1 MKELLKKAV
10 SQFGLL
16 SKGDIVTVA
25 LSGGADS
32 VALLHSLYSLR
43 DELGITVKAAHL
55 NHLIRGEEA
64 FRDEAFVRDL
74 CENLGIELVC
84 EQIDVPRYAKEN
96 SLSLELAARQ
106 LRYDFLNRVCE
117 GKIATAHTASDNL
130 ETVLFNLTRGTAL
143 KGLCGIPAMRGNIIR
158 PLIFATRQ
166 DIEDYCKDFSL
177 QYVTDSSNLSDD
189 YTRNKIRHNVIP
201 VLKELNSSVEE
212 TVIRTCLSLNETNSF
227 LEKTANEILFRFI
240 NDNSLSLGFVSE
252 TDSAIAKALIK
263 KYFTLCFPNVL
274 LESVHLNKI
283 YDLCKI
289 GTGKVNLPSNL
300 FAIIKDGVL
309 RFETDQTELNHNFK
323 VNLSKSTIVNNL
335 FSNNLIDCDKIV
347 GELIVRTRQE
357 GDSIRLNNRGC
368 TKSLK
373 KLFTENKIDLNM
385 RENLPVIADEKGVI
399 WVHKI
404 GVAQRVA
411 VTDKTKN
418 AYSVEVLE
426 I

>member
-1 MKELLKKAV
+1 MQEFLKSEHINVVLDTEDIVNALYLSVDARDLPGMADIDSSLLLFGKEIKNH
-10 SQFGLL
+10 
-16 SKGDIVTVA
+16 VTVA

-74 CENLGIELVC
+74 CENLGIQLVC

-177 QYVTDSSNLSDD
+177 QYVTDSTNLSDD

-201 VLKELNSSVEE
+201 VLKELNSSVEQ
-212 TVIRTCLSLNETNSF
+212 TVIRTCLSLNETNTF

-252 TDSAIAKALIK
+252 TDSAISKALIK
-263 KYFTLCFPNVL
+263 KYFVLCFPKICA
-274 LESVHLNKI
+274 SV
-283 YDLCKI
+283 
-289 GTGKVNLPSNL
+289 
-300 FAIIKDGVL
+300 
-309 RFETDQTELNHNFK
+309 
-323 VNLSKSTIVNNL
+323 IVN
-335 FSNNLIDCDKIV
+335 
-347 GELIVRTRQE
+347 
-357 GDSIRLNNRGC
+357 
-368 TKSLK
+368 
-373 KLFTENKIDLNM
+373 
-385 RENLPVIADEKGVI
+385 
-399 WVHKI
+399 
-404 GVAQRVA
+404 
-411 VTDKTKN
+411 
-418 AYSVEVLE
+418 
-426 I
+426 